1 MESIFNKMEFRF
13 NSIDS
18 SLKEIN
24 PEMKQQRLKLDNI
37 FMISLLEADIIEEKN
52 NPEIKDHL
60 KSQYE
65 EIQKNLL
72 KK

>member
-1 MESIFNKMEFRF
+1 
-13 NSIDS
+13 
-18 SLKEIN
+18 
-24 PEMKQQRLKLDNI
+24 MKQQRQKLDNI
-37 FMISLLEADIIEEKN
+37 LMISLLEADIIEEKN